1 MISFSNVSLVYPNS
15 RKTILENLSF
25 TVNES
30 ELILIIGLTG
40 AGKSSFMK
48 LINGLIPHHTSG
60 ILSGEIIVAGQSIN
74 QLKPGQLSGIIGI
87 VGQNPLNGFVT
98 DQVEDEIAFGLE
110 TNGIERSII
119 RRRVEEVIDLLGLQP
134 IRKRSLSTLSGGE
147 QQRVAI
153 ASALVM
159 NPKVLVLD
167 EPTSAL
173 DPVAAEEVLAIINKL
188 VHDLGLTVIMAE
200 HKLERVIHFVD
211 RIVLVEG
218 DGQVQIG
225 TPQEIMSTTDINP
238 PIVKVAKHL
247 NLAELP
253 LSVRELKR
261 VTSKWQFPVKTLQST
276 QIEENAVSVE
286 VVDLSVQLSNKTALN
301 KVNLRFTTGEIVS
314 VMGRNGAGK
323 STLLRTIAGGSNQFT
338 GKVRLAGSD
347 ASKLTGKDL
356 VSLIGYVPQEPADL
370 FFGSSVKNECTH
382 TDEQNGL
389 EQGSTEEILVALSPS
404 INVNTHPR
412 DLSEGQKLVLAL
424 ALVLVTKPKILIL
437 DEPTRGLDYRAK
449 DQLTQILKE
458 IAANSVTVILATH
471 DVELVAELATRVVV
485 IADGEIISDGQTRDV
500 LTSSPA
506 FAPQVSKA
514 FSSQN
519 WLTVADVIFT
529 DIKRVD

>member
-15 RKTILENLSF
+15 RKTILENLTF

-110 TNGIERSII
+110 TNGIERSVI

-211 RIVLVEG
+211 RIVLVQG
-218 DGQVQIG
+218 DGQVEIG
-225 TPQEIMSTTDINP
+225 LPQEIMNKSDINP

-247 NLAELP
+247 NLTELP

-261 VTSKWQFPVKTLQST
+261 VTSKWQLPIKAIQRSAFRKSQSSVQVKDFS
-276 QIEENAVSVE
+276 
-286 VVDLSVQLSNKTALN
+286 VDLSGKRVLN
-301 KVNLRFTTGEIVS
+301 KVNLNFNTGEIVS

-323 STLLRTIAGGSNQFT
+323 STLLRAIAGGLNQFA
-338 GKVRLAGSD
+338 GEILINGSD

-370 FFGSSVKNECTH
+370 FFASSVKGECEH
-382 TDEQNGL
+382 TDSQNGL
-389 EQGSTEEILVALSPS
+389 VAGSTEEILTALSPS
-404 INVNTHPR
+404 ININSHPR

-424 ALVLVTKPKILIL
+424 ALVLVTNPKILIL

-449 DQLTQILKE
+449 DQLTQILKDV
-458 IAANSVTVILATH
+458 ALNSVTVILATH

-485 IADGEIISDGQTRDV
+485 IADGEIISDGETRDV

-519 WLTVADVIFT
+519 WLTVADVIFA
-529 DIKRVD
+529 DLKEID

>member
-1 MISFSNVSLVYPNS
+1 
-15 RKTILENLSF
+15 
-25 TVNES
+25 
-30 ELILIIGLTG
+30 
-40 AGKSSFMK
+40 
-48 LINGLIPHHTSG
+48 
-60 ILSGEIIVAGQSIN
+60 
-74 QLKPGQLSGIIGI
+74 
-87 VGQNPLNGFVT
+87 
-98 DQVEDEIAFGLE
+98 
-110 TNGIERSII
+110 
-119 RRRVEEVIDLLGLQP
+119 
-134 IRKRSLSTLSGGE
+134 
-147 QQRVAI
+147 
-153 ASALVM
+153 
-159 NPKVLVLD
+159 
-167 EPTSAL
+167 
-173 DPVAAEEVLAIINKL
+173 
-188 VHDLGLTVIMAE
+188 MAE

-211 RIVLVEG
+211 RIVLVQG

-225 TPQEIMSTTDINP
+225 TPQEIMSISDINP

-247 NLAELP
+247 NLAQLP

-261 VTSKWQFPVKTLQST
+261 VTSKWQFPIKALKSSPIEKT
-276 QIEENAVSVE
+276 APSVE

-301 KVNLRFTTGEIVS
+301 KVNLQFTAGEIVS

-338 GKVRLAGSD
+338 GKVRIAGGD

-356 VSLIGYVPQEPADL
+356 VTLVGYVPQEPADL
-370 FFGSSVKNECTH
+370 FFESSVKNECEH
-382 TDEQNGL
+382 TDKQNEL
-389 EQGSTEEILVALSPS
+389 EQGSTEKILMSLSPS

-458 IAANSVTVILATH
+458 VSANSVTVILATH

-485 IADGEIISDGQTRDV
+485 IADGEVISDGQTRDV

-519 WLTVADVIFT
+519 WLTVADVIFA